1 MLKSEIIIEQM
12 CLQEMTHN
20 ALKDK
25 LRKYR
30 FGTVEVQNFINL
42 GVETAYE
49 NHVKFAL
56 NMKTPV
62 GWIPTPIREDVDT
75 ITKTAPK
82 DVVKKHYKQGKDHH
96 NYVNGNG
103 VRQRETWQEAIK
115 KEIENGTIIKQVVK
129 DLGGF
134 EKVSQIIGCCSQT
147 IRTLHHKRHRGVYLP
162 SKYLDKIKNYSMQ
175 NEIVL
180 PIEQLMDMIPQH
192 NRTKSEQRL

>member
-62 GWIPTPIREDVDT
+62 GWIPTPIREAVDT

-82 DVVKKHYKQGKDHH
+82 DVIKKHYKQGKDHH
-96 NYVNGNG
+96 NYRNGNG
-103 VRQRETWQEAIK
+103 VRKRKIWRETANRDTERMS
-115 KEIENGTIIKQVVK
+115 IIKQVVK
-129 DLGGF
+129 DLGGA
-134 EKVSQIIGCCSQT
+134 EKASQIVGCCSQT
-147 IRTLHHKRHRGVYLP
+147 MRTLHHKRPRGVFIPLRYLV
-162 SKYLDKIKNYSMQ
+162 KIKNYSIQ

-180 PIEQLMDMIPQH
+180 PIEQLMEMMP
-192 NRTKSEQRL
+192 E